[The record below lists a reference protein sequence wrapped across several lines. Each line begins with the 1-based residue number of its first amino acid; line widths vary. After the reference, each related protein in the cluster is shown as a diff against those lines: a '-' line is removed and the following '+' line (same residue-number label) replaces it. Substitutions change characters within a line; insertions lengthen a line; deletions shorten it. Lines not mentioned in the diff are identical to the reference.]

1 MKKTVKLLSG
11 LALAAAFIF
20 VGFSSF
26 ATPEPV
32 QENCGCPEGWRPSNN
47 SHQNNIDKWDRN
59 GDGILCF
66 KYLPSR
72 GKEEGK
78 GNGNNRG
85 TFPFPINWK
94 DNIICDD

>member
-11 LALAAAFIF
+11 LAIVLALSF

-32 QENCGCPEGWRPSNN
+32 SENCCCPEGWQPSST

-59 GDGILCF
+59 DDGVLCY
-66 KYLPSR
+66 KYLKST
-72 GKEEGK
+72 GKEK
-78 GNGNNRG
+78 GNGNGNNLG
-85 TFPFPINWK
+85 NYPGPINWK
-94 DNIICDD
+94 DNNNPCD